1 MVQEEEWNPKLGA
14 SGGGPEDQRE
24 DLGRGLGAADDARMP
39 PSTCTGPARTLSLA
53 SPGARDPGMPY
64 VCEPGA
70 LLGTTHVALH
80 FRSGT
85 LRLRE
90 K

>member
-1 MVQEEEWNPKLGA
+1 MEPKAGGA
-14 SGGGPEDQRE
+14 G
-24 DLGRGLGAADDARMP
+24 GRGLRSRGKTWGEAWEQLMSTLSCARMP